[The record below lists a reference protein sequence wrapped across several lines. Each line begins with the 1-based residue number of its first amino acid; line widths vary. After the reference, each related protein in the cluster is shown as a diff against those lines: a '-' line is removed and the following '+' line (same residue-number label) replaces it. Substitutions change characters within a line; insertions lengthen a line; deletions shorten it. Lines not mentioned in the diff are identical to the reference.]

1 MDSETI
7 KGHRRA
13 SVGRIPI
20 PAALAQLV
28 EQLTCNEQV
37 IGSSPIRGFENL
49 SRPAGAHQERLLGI
63 SHGLGVTG
71 SSNFSYV
78 ANVAECPASRPAD
91 PPVSV

>member
-13 SVGRIPI
+13 SVGRIPT

-37 IGSSPIRGFENL
+37 IGSSPIRGF
-49 SRPAGAHQERLLGI
+49 SDSP
-63 SHGLGVTG
+63 
-71 SSNFSYV
+71 SN
-78 ANVAECPASRPAD
+78 CH
-91 PPVSV
+91 